1 MNILVTGG
9 AGFIASAV
17 VDQYIRKGHKVWVL
31 DNISTGKR
39 TNLNPQA
46 HFKKMDIC
54 NKPAL
59 SRFFKGKKFNVVNH
73 HAAQIDVR
81 LAVRDPVFDA
91 KVNILG
97 LLNVLD
103 LSRSHKVKKFIF
115 ASSGGTIY
123 GECRRPA
130 REGDPEIPLSPYGVS
145 KLASEK
151 YIQTFGVLFGLHY
164 TIFRYANVY
173 GPRQD
178 PLGEAGV
185 VAIFSNR
192 FLKGK
197 RCDIFGD
204 GKQTRDYV
212 YVEDVAEANTL
223 ALKKGKNRI
232 FNIGS
237 GAETSVLKIYNL
249 MSKIC
254 KVKESPIF
262 RPPRPGELSRS
273 VLNASKVRSQ
283 MGWKPTTKLSD
294 GLNQT
299 VEYFSDLF
307 AKGSK

>member
-31 DNISTGKR
+31 DNISTGKKM
-39 TNLNPQA
+39 NLNPKA

-59 SRFFKGKKFNVVNH
+59 VRFFKGKKFDVVNH

-81 LAVRDPVFDA
+81 LSVRNPVFDA

-130 REGDPEIPLSPYGVS
+130 REGNPEIPLSPYGVS

-151 YIQTFGVLFGLHY
+151 YLQTFGALFGLNY
-164 TIFRYANVY
+164 TIFRYGNVY
-173 GPRQD
+173 GPRQN

-192 FLKGK
+192 FLKGR
-197 RCDIFGD
+197 RCDIFGN

-212 YVEDVAEANTL
+212 YVEDVAEANAL
-223 ALKKGKNRI
+223 ALKRGNNQI

-237 GAETSVLKIYNL
+237 GTETSVLKIYNF
-249 MSKIC
+249 MSKLC
-254 KVKESPIF
+254 EVKKKPIF
-262 RPPRPGELSRS
+262 RPPRPGELNRS
-273 VLNASKVRSQ
+273 VLNVSKVRAQ
-283 MGWKPTTKLSD
+283 MGWKPKTKLSD
-294 GLNQT
+294 GLIQT
-299 VEYFSDLF
+299 VGYFSDLF
-307 AKGSK
+307 AKGSR